1 MGSYF
6 RDFWGKKILVSRD
19 LKIGR
24 FTKSDR
30 VSRWS
35 LNTLYNEVG
44 VLRDQLHIPSKNWP
58 KHSPPPPPHGFPN
71 CLSWHHFSIKFASSM
86 AHAKLKRITVQVKF
100 PANTDIETWSI
111 TWSICFESGATF
123 IWLSFKSVSCKFKGL
138 YRRKANLIQLLTS
151 FKQRQRFLGA

>member
-44 VLRDQLHIPSKNWP
+44 VLRTSCTYPAKIDPNT
-58 KHSPPPPPHGFPN
+58 PPPMGFQTA
-71 CLSWHHFSIKFASSM
+71 CLGIISA
-86 AHAKLKRITVQVKF
+86 
-100 PANTDIETWSI
+100 
-111 TWSICFESGATF
+111 
-123 IWLSFKSVSCKFKGL
+123 
-138 YRRKANLIQLLTS
+138 
-151 FKQRQRFLGA
+151 